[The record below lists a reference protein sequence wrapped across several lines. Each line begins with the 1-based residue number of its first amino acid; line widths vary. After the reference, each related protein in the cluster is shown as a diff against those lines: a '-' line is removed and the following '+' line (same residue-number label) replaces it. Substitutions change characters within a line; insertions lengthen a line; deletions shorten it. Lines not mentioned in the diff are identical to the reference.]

1 MAMTVDEAKERKLEI
16 EKEVTQLFK
25 DFEAES
31 GFRVGYLDVM
41 RKRPKKSKHN
51 DPESVMP
58 DEPYRSEDIET
69 VNIDLRM
76 E

>member
-16 EKEVTQLFK
+16 EKEVTKLFK
-25 DFEAES
+25 DFEDES

-41 RKRPKKSKHN
+41 RKRPKRSKHN

-58 DEPYRSEDIET
+58 EPMKSEDIET